1 MVYLTNTYDRND
13 NNIQN
18 FTVWYCY
25 LYHKGRP
32 DFVSSIELQDIQ
44 KIKQQQQGTFLIF
57 LCCKTNKHNHNLF
70 IVAIL
75 QYGHK
80 LEFMVALPTI
90 HFVFR

>member
-1 MVYLTNTYDRND
+1 MVYLTYSYDRNN

-18 FTVWYCY
+18 LRFGTCY
-25 LYHKGRP
+25 LYCTGRP
-32 DFVSSIELQDIQ
+32 DYVSNIELQHIK
-44 KIKQQQQGTFLIF
+44 KINQGTCPIF

-80 LEFMVALPTI
+80 PEFMVAIPTI
-90 HFVFR
+90 ICFF